1 MKLGALLLVPLLFLG
16 GCATQQPVEIVEK
29 GCIEEACRNELA
41 ALKKQCDAQALAC
54 NAARRDAEDRLQDK
68 AAAIGLLE
76 QRLQDQQ
83 KRADQA
89 ERALAEKSGD
99 LDRCRSDL
107 SELIRQM
114 ERRLLGEQKRT
125 EQAQTE
131 LSACRSDL
139 AALQQQAV
147 EEAKA
152 CEAARQELGSY
163 KSDAKAVSERMKA
176 LESSLRQ
183 RLQDEIGAK
192 NVEIEQLRDQLSVRV
207 LDRILFR
214 SGSAEIL
221 PRGRAVLESVAAA
234 IFGGNETV
242 RIEGHTD
249 NVPIGPNLK
258 DKYFSNWE
266 LSTGRA
272 SSVARYFEGEGIEP
286 TRMEAVG
293 FSMYRSVAPNDS
305 ADNRQR
311 NRRVEIVLTPW
322 KPVVRECAE

>member
-1 MKLGALLLVPLLFLG
+1 MRLVPLVLAPLLFLA
-16 GCATQQPVEIVEK
+16 GCATQQPVDIVEK
-29 GCIEEACRNELA
+29 GCMEEACRSELES
-41 ALKKQCDAQALAC
+41 LKKQSEAQLLVC
-54 NAARRDAEDRLQDK
+54 NAARQDAENRCKDK
-68 AAAIGLLE
+68 DATAGLLE

-83 KRADQA
+83 RQA
-89 ERALAEKSGD
+89 QQAQSALAEKAGE
-99 LDRCRSDL
+99 LDRCRSNL
-107 SELIRQM
+107 SALIRQM
-114 ERRLLGEQKRT
+114 EPRLRDEQTRAD
-125 EQAQTE
+125 QAQTD
-131 LSACRSDL
+131 LSACRNDL
-139 AALQQQAV
+139 VTLQQKAD
-147 EEAKA
+147 EDAKA
-152 CEAARQELGSY
+152 CEAVRQELQ
-163 KSDAKAVSERMKA
+163 KRTAASEQSSARMKE
-176 LESSLRQ
+176 LESNLRQ
-183 RLQDEIGAK
+183 RLQEEIGAK
-192 NVEIEQLRDQLSVRV
+192 NVEIEQLRGQLSVRV

-221 PRGRAVLESVAAA
+221 PRGIAVLESVAAA
-234 IFGGNETV
+234 LSGGDETI